1 MYSSIKMFFE
11 DLTQTSK
18 VNEVLEYRTNF
29 IYNNKNKEIGT
40 ICSRNTIY
48 DKLYQRHKRSD
59 FI

>member
-1 MYSSIKMFFE
+1 MFFE